1 MKRFLPIVISLLL
14 VVTTVSILSLPAN
27 ASGSSVSGQ
36 AIDIEQSNAYT
47 YAELFSTGYSGNAF
61 IPSGAGL
68 IQYTADLG
76 ASSSSIAEIQI
87 LSSAGQILST
97 AQGPG
102 YYVKDSFNFSFAGQS
117 EYIIELFYSTAT
129 SSPSTSIASTSNGIL
144 AESQDGYTY
153 ALTSN
158 SNYSGI
164 VFTATQ
170 NVTSSSLQATIYVYE
185 MGSTPPPSD
194 GTIHFLESGLPSSAS
209 WSVVYHTVLNGY
221 TGANTTLSSTTPET
235 NLTMALGNVIYYW
248 VSDSSGLIPSPSQG
262 ILNLDEYEITVSI
275 SFPSSSHTSY
285 PVTFIPQGIPSGV
298 TWGVSL
304 NGLWQY
310 QTNLNGQNPDI
321 VFSESTGSYS
331 FSTYIQN
338 PYSLSPSAGTVTVNS
353 AAVNESLVVNT
364 PTKDYTITFSQSG
377 LPSGVSFTVSIGAV
391 ASGTSTVQFIEPNGT
406 YYFTIANIVSNGI
419 TYVPSPNSGKVTV
432 NGGNQAV
439 SVAFSGK
446 TYSVTFS
453 ESGLSIGTLW
463 GVGLNGQSKTSTGN
477 SIAFG
482 SLVQGTYD
490 YNATASGYTAIS
502 GTIQITSSSPSSLTQ
517 GLQFT
522 SSTKAVGSPS
532 VTISSSQD
540 FHINGTVSPPSGYN
554 YSDWNSLGIS
564 VSSGTFAKSYSSS
577 PPSWNFSI
585 QVPYD
590 NSSYNLSF
598 RLYGNNIQ
606 SGFYN
611 TSVVVSAS
619 SGVLPTYYSV
629 TPSSGSV
636 ILQSISIKLFL
647 KGSVTY
653 SGELSYSSA
662 YGQSSQVAMN
672 SSILN
677 NGTQI
682 LYYPLDI
689 NKFPVGRYSFKFLV
703 SYNNKTQVS
712 LGSEYIIDGPNA
724 ITLKYSYTYQ
734 QGLNGL
740 YNLSFNVSV
749 VDNSSIPYS
758 PVNVIQVG
766 SADNAN
772 GAVAEIGYIQG
783 KPHTS
788 DVGTRDYFNFEI
800 HNLPRGSYELNV
812 MTFNK
817 SGNELY
823 QMFSSNYSYQVPKI
837 VNSSNGGEWQ
847 TVRNWL
853 SQGYNGDIV
862 LLVGMVVAVG
872 GTVAYESGKSNRK
885 YYGGKGK

>member
-1 MKRFLPIVISLLL
+1 MKRVIPIIISLLL
-14 VVTTVSILSLPAN
+14 VVTALSILSLPAN
-27 ASGSSVSGQ
+27 ASSTSVTGQ
-36 AIDIEQSNAYT
+36 AVDIEQSNAYT
-47 YAELFSTGYSGNAF
+47 YVELFPTGYSGNAY

-68 IQYTADLG
+68 VQYTADLG

-87 LSSAGQILST
+87 LSPAGQVLST

-117 EYIIELFYSTAT
+117 EYIMELFYSTAT
-129 SSPSTSIASTSNGIL
+129 SSPSASIASTSNGIL
-144 AESQDGYTY
+144 AESQDGYNY

-158 SNYSGI
+158 TNYSGI
-164 VFTATQ
+164 VFTTTQ

-194 GTIHFLESGLPSSAS
+194 GTIHFLESGLPTSAS

-221 TGANTTLSSTTPET
+221 TGANTTLSSTTPEI
-235 NLTMALGNVIYYW
+235 NLTLALGNVVYYW
-248 VSDSSGLIPSPSQG
+248 VTDTSGLIPSPSQG
-262 ILNLDEYEITVSI
+262 ILSLDQYDTTVNV
-275 SFPSSSHTSY
+275 SFPSAAAKTY

-298 TWGVSL
+298 TWGVRL

-310 QTNLNGQNPDI
+310 QTNLNGQNPNV
-321 VFSESTGSYS
+321 VFSEPSGSYS
-331 FSTYIQN
+331 FSTYIQS
-338 PYSLSPSAGTVTVNS
+338 PYSLSPSSGTVSVNS

-377 LPSGVSFTVSIGAV
+377 LPSGITFTVSIGAV
-391 ASGTSTVQFIEPNGT
+391 ASGTSAVQFVEPNGT
-406 YYFTIANIVSNGI
+406 YYFTIANVQSGGI
-419 TYVPSPNSGKVTV
+419 TYAASPNAGKVVV

-439 SVAFSGK
+439 SVTFTGK
-446 TYSVTFS
+446 TYSITFT
-453 ESGLSIGTLW
+453 ESGLSTSALW
-463 GVGLNGQSKTSTGN
+463 GVSLNSQSKTSTGS
-477 SIAFG
+477 SITFS

-490 YNATASGYTAIS
+490 YNATASGYSAIS
-502 GTIQITSSSPSSLTQ
+502 GTFQITSSSASSITQ
-517 GLQFT
+517 ALQFT
-522 SSTKAVGSPS
+522 SSAKTAGPPS
-532 VTISSSQD
+532 VVISSTQD
-540 FHINGTVSPPSGYN
+540 FYINGTVAPPSGYS
-554 YSDWNSLGIS
+554 YSDWNSLGITA
-564 VSSGTFAKSYSSS
+564 SSGSFSKVFSSS

-619 SGVLPTYYSV
+619 SGILPTYYSIS
-629 TPSSGSV
+629 PSSGSV
-636 ILQSISIKLFL
+636 ILSSMSIKLFL

-662 YGQSSQVAMN
+662 YGQSSNVPMN
-672 SSILN
+672 SSTLN

-689 NKFPVGRYSFKFLV
+689 DKFSTGQYSFKFMV
-703 SYNNKTQVS
+703 IYNNKTQVS
-712 LGSEYIIDGPNA
+712 LNSEYIIDGPNA
-724 ITLKYSYTYQ
+724 ITLKYSYTYE

-758 PVNVIQVG
+758 PVNVIQVS
-766 SADNAN
+766 SANDAS
-772 GAVAEIGYIQG
+772 GALDEIGYIYG
-783 KPHTS
+783 KSHTS
-788 DVGTRDYFNFEI
+788 SGITRDYFTFQI
-800 HNLPRGSYELNV
+800 YNLSKGSYELNV
-812 MTFNK
+812 LTFNK
-817 SGNELY
+817 TGNELY
-823 QMFSSNYSYQVPKI
+823 RMFSSNYSYQVPKI
-837 VNSSNGGEWQ
+837 VNNTNSGGWQ
-847 TVRNWL
+847 TIRDWI

-862 LLVGMVVAVG
+862 LVVGIVVAVG
-872 GTVAYESGKSNRK
+872 GTVAYESGRSGRRNS
-885 YYGGKGK
+885 GGMGK